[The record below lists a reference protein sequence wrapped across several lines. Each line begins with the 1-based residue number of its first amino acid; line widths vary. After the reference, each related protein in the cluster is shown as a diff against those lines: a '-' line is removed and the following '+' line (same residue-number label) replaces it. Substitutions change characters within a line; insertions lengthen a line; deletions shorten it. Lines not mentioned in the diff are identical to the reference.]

1 MPIPDNEVIL
11 EKIEYFNQK
20 TSGVEEFDLLAHLE
34 LEPEKVEGEEEE
46 ELEEDEDAVL
56 DPIYKKT
63 VPGIEKYWLRM
74 EPNEEEYS
82 ESLIKTFS
90 MGLDFIKNF
99 ERWSK
104 HNDLTPYAEAL
115 EEWDDIVGDT
125 WDEPESVYLDPK
137 TWI

>member
-1 MPIPDNEVIL
+1 
-11 EKIEYFNQK
+11 
-20 TSGVEEFDLLAHLE
+20 
-34 LEPEKVEGEEEE
+34 
-46 ELEEDEDAVL
+46 
-56 DPIYKKT
+56 
-63 VPGIEKYWLRM
+63 M

-90 MGLDFIKNF
+90 MGLEHIKNF

-125 WDEPESVYLDPK
+125 WDEPDSIYLDPK
-137 TWI
+137 TWIQEDPLYTE